1 MNVCCQC
8 LSGAKI
14 KLSGMHESC
23 CPFGMLYQHTL
34 RKWCLQIAQILSRS
48 LRSSQSAAS
57 LKILSAILELL
68 FELAELSED
77 SLIVASGVSFSS
89 AGQ

>member
-1 MNVCCQC
+1 MFVGGRSNLV
-8 LSGAKI
+8 K
-14 KLSGMHESC
+14 MHESC

-34 RKWCLQIAQILSRS
+34 RKWCLQIAHILSRS
-48 LRSSQSAAS
+48 LRSSQSATS

-77 SLIVASGVSFSS
+77 SLIVAGGVSFSS